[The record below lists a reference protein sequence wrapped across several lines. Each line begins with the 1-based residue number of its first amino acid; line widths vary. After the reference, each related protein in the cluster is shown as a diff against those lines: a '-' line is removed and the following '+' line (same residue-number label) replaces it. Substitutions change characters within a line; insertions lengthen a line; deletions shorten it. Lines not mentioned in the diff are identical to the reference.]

1 MDVDTTSTAKPTPE
15 PIPEVDTYIRLL
27 LILHFLDTSD
37 VSKATQLTHE
47 TIAKIQALNRRS
59 LDPLSA
65 KIYFYLDRVHEVSGD
80 LASIRS

>member
-1 MDVDTTSTAKPTPE
+1 MEVDTTSTTKPPPE

-37 VSKATQLTHE
+37 VPKAAQLTHE

-59 LDPLSA
+59 LDPLAA
-65 KIYFYLDRVHEVSGD
+65 KIYFYLYRVHEVSGD